1 MNSHSVDFSGETV
14 LVIAATGD
22 IGSVTAERFAAA
34 GAHVMATA
42 RQLEGPLAEVV
53 ERIRAAGGSEP
64 RHWPWT

>member
-14 LVIAATGD
+14 LVIAATGG
-22 IGSVTAERFAAA
+22 IGS
-34 GAHVMATA
+34 VMATA